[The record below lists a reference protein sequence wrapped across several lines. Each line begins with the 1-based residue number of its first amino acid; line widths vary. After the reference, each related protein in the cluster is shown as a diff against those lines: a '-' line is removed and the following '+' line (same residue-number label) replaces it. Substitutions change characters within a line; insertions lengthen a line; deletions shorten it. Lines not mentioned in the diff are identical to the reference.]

1 MQGDFIKVRYKPTNR
16 VEIHHWKEG
25 EFGYEEEYV
34 SDLIFSKN
42 LSFIPVDIG
51 YGPKSALYICD
62 WYNPIKGHAQ
72 YSLRDDRRDRHSGRI
87 WRVTTKDLPL
97 QDPPQIA
104 NATIQELLDLL
115 KRREYRIRYW
125 AKRELRGRNHQEVA
139 AALRDWVNNLS
150 IEEERFRHHQLEA
163 LWLSRGID
171 SPQVDLARKLLICE
185 DHHARAAATQQL
197 RYLHPE
203 MPDAIDML
211 RVAANDTNGVV
222 RMEAAIAATYI
233 GTQEA
238 LDAMLDVMKY
248 PREGHLQYAIEC
260 ALGFTGIATALGR

>member
-1 MQGDFIKVRYKPTNR
+1 M
-16 VEIHHWKEG
+16 
-25 EFGYEEEYV
+25 
-34 SDLIFSKN
+34 
-42 LSFIPVDIG
+42 
-51 YGPKSALYICD
+51 
-62 WYNPIKGHAQ
+62 
-72 YSLRDDRRDRHSGRI
+72 
-87 WRVTTKDLPL
+87 TTKDLPL

-150 IEEERFRHHQLEA
+150 IEEERFRHHQMEA

-260 ALGFTGIATALGR
+260 ALGSQHCDSIGKMIPDTKSNPFSNRLRVILAYENHHPLPLSLRLINRPI